1 MAKSYDLVILGGGT
15 GGYVAA
21 IRASQLGLK
30 TAIVEKDKL
39 GGTCLHRGCI
49 PSKALLRT
57 AEVFATA
64 KDGAKYGVLAQ
75 DITLDYKKA
84 HERKNAIINQLHRGV
99 TMLMKKGEIDVYNGY
114 GRILGPSI
122 FSPLSG
128 TISVE
133 YEDGKENDILIP
145 DKLLIATGSRPR
157 SLPGLDVDG
166 KLVLTSDDAV
176 HLESLP
182 ASILIV
188 GGGVIG
194 VEWAS
199 LLNDLGVD
207 VTVIEYAERIVPT
220 EDEAIS
226 RELQKQLEK
235 RGIRFVTKA
244 KVLPETLQKGA
255 GVTIEAEVNGEK
267 QGFSADQLL
276 VSVGRLPNTEDIGLA
291 NTNVKTEKGFI
302 LVNDAY
308 QTSES
313 HIYAIGDCIGGLQLA
328 HVASHEGIKAVEHIA
343 GKHTGPLDATLIPKC
358 IYTRPEIA
366 SVGLTEKE
374 ARDQGYDVKVG
385 KFSFN
390 AIGKALVYGESDGF
404 VKIVADKATDD
415 VLGVHMIGPHVT
427 DMISEAALARVL
439 DATPWEIAETVHPH
453 PTLSEII
460 GEAALAVDG
469 LAIHS

>member
-1 MAKSYDLVILGGGT
+1 
-15 GGYVAA
+15 
-21 IRASQLGLK
+21 
-30 TAIVEKDKL
+30 
-39 GGTCLHRGCI
+39 
-49 PSKALLRT
+49 
-57 AEVFATA
+57 
-64 KDGAKYGVLAQ
+64 
-75 DITLDYKKA
+75 
-84 HERKNAIINQLHRGV
+84 
-99 TMLMKKGEIDVYNGY
+99 
-114 GRILGPSI
+114 
-122 FSPLSG
+122 
-128 TISVE
+128 
-133 YEDGKENDILIP
+133 
-145 DKLLIATGSRPR
+145 
-157 SLPGLDVDG
+157 
-166 KLVLTSDDAV
+166 
-176 HLESLP
+176 
-182 ASILIV
+182 
-188 GGGVIG
+188 
-194 VEWAS
+194 
-199 LLNDLGVD
+199 
-207 VTVIEYAERIVPT
+207 
-220 EDEAIS
+220 
-226 RELQKQLEK
+226 
-235 RGIRFVTKA
+235 
-244 KVLPETLQKGA
+244 
-255 GVTIEAEVNGEK
+255 
-267 QGFSADQLL
+267 
-276 VSVGRLPNTEDIGLA
+276 
-291 NTNVKTEKGFI
+291 VKTEKGFI